1 MTEHKRTRQ
10 KKQDEVDQKRR
21 LRQQESE
28 PLFEQHHSLEPDVV
42 SITETPFVP
51 RIDEHAELLAMA
63 RSDEQRANFMIHL
76 QQTYGNA
83 YAQRLLN
90 SRAAQAKLT
99 INPPSDVYEQEA
111 DRVADTVTKTVTSQV
126 RRQVEEEE
134 ELQTKPFF
142 QRQAEPE
149 EEEELQTK
157 AALQRQDIPEEQ
169 ELQTKPVNSIYRQEE
184 EEEEL
189 QEKAA
194 NYVQHATTNTM
205 PEVVSELEGKINSA
219 KGSGQPLSEDIRDP
233 MERAFVTD
241 FSRVRVHT
249 DSQADSLSQSLQ
261 ARAFTTG
268 QDIFFKSGEY
278 NPSSSSG
285 QQLLA
290 HELTHTIQQGASTRI
305 ARWLGKGHEV
315 ITQHALGLVG
325 NTYSKKAKE
334 FLADRAGQMDADP
347 DTYLKM
353 RVGMKIT
360 DEKISYYRGR
370 KRKCRQNHLTLKKL
384 IEKRNK
390 LQEKYDKLEQKSGFL
405 AKIKRNRIP
414 PKLTKLKENIRQ
426 LVEEQKAILAE
437 LKQKWEDNWLHTR
450 YSTHHPEHGEAG
462 AYQEGGKA
470 NENAAK
476 VNEKIV
482 QALVRFNSGLHWE
495 GLQILADALHG
506 AEDRGAHGEGEPY
519 SGHDTRL
526 KFADEELIFKWEQ
539 IAKEKPRKDEA
550 HGGDWTDNVDTN
562 FGEVPKSLSLANF
575 VLKQF
580 QENLSPQ
587 KQKRLRN
594 LGKWWRFWER
604 EKGKPSKRKPREPL
618 WGKKKWSEYAA
629 EAELPKEPHK
639 EFTAVSIWPW
649 LATLAEQVQYPH
661 PYWKDFEVQNQ
672 EFMEWHLNRLL
683 KKFEKDV
690 RPSR

>member
-1 MTEHKRTRQ
+1 MAEHERTRQ
-10 KKQDEVDQKRR
+10 QKQAEVDQKHR

-28 PLFEQHHSLEPDVV
+28 PLFEQIHSWEPGIV

-63 RSDEQRANFMIHL
+63 RSDEQRANLLIHL
-76 QQTYGNA
+76 QQTYGNN

-90 SRAAQAKLT
+90 SRAVQVKLT
-99 INPPSDVYEQEA
+99 VNPPGDVYEQEA
-111 DRVADTVTKTVTSQV
+111 DRVADTVTKVVTSQV
-126 RRQVEEEE
+126 
-134 ELQTKPFF
+134 
-142 QRQAEPE
+142 QRQA
-149 EEEELQTK
+149 
-157 AALQRQDIPEEQ
+157 
-169 ELQTKPVNSIYRQEE
+169 E

-189 QEKAA
+189 QEKAVD
-194 NYVQHATTNTM
+194 YIQRATTNTM
-205 PEVVSELEGKINSA
+205 PEVVSELEGKINAA
-219 KGSGQPLSEDIRDP
+219 KGSGQPLLEDIRDP
-233 MERAFVTD
+233 MERAFVAD
-241 FSRVRVHT
+241 FSGVRVHT

-305 ARWLGKGHEV
+305 ARWLGKGHEI

-325 NTYSKKAKE
+325 NTYSKKAKK
-334 FLADRAGQMDADP
+334 FLADRAGQMDADT

-360 DEKISYYRGR
+360 DEKISYYRGK
-370 KRKCRQNHLTLKKL
+370 KRRCRQNHLTLKRL

-390 LQEKYDKLEQKSGFL
+390 LQDKYDKLEQKSDFF
-405 AKIKRNRIP
+405 AKLKRNKISP
-414 PKLTKLKENIRQ
+414 ELTKLKEKIRQ
-426 LVEEQKAILAE
+426 LVEEQKAILVE

-482 QALVRFNSGLHWE
+482 QALVRFNSGSHWE

-550 HGGDWTDNVDTN
+550 HGGDWTDNVDEN
-562 FGEVPKSLSLANF
+562 SGAVPKSLSLANF

-580 QENLSPQ
+580 QENLSPR

-604 EKGKPSKRKPREPL
+604 EKGKPGKREPREPL

-639 EFTAVSIWPW
+639 EFTGVSFWPW
-649 LATLAEQVQYPH
+649 LAALAEQVIVDKGSTGTNMTLEELRRQYPH

-690 RPSR
+690 RPTR